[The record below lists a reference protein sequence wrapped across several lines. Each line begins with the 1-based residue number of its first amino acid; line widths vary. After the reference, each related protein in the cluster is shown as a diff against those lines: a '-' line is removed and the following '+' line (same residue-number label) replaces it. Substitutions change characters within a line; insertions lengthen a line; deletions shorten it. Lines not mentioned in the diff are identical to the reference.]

1 MEKNILGLA
10 FSIFLIAIINPAFG
24 LSISVSGGDGGQVTS
39 NSVDYSL
46 DPTSSMTSHTEIS
59 GGQSLTTMQAAGSG
73 AISATSGEVSAV
85 VAGSDLKT
93 NMEMSGDHITGG
105 AILSGVPF
113 GIDAQPGLAFDGDAL
128 TIAPDGTIKSLGT
141 VQTGPAIS
149 ATGGN
154 AAAYI
159 LMGRKWTQKDP
170 QIIMSLKDD
179 ALLAATGMSKTNVL
193 GAVTAA
199 TNTWDDATNQNL
211 FSDSGASLTTTANWK
226 YDGVNNMAFTPY
238 ATGCSA
244 LAATGVWYKTQ
255 GIPAGQ
261 MYPIVESD
269 MTFNSNLKWTATGE
283 AGKLDF
289 QSVVLHEL
297 GHTIG
302 LGDIYGRAEFSAD
315 TRQVMHYY
323 TGVKRTL
330 GNGDA
335 TGVWKLYG

>member
-10 FSIFLIAIINPAFG
+10 FSIFLIAIINPAFC
-24 LSISVSGGDGGQVTS
+24 LSISVSGENNGQIAS

-46 DPTSSMTSHTEIS
+46 DPTSSMTSQTVIS
-59 GGQSLTTMQAAGSG
+59 GGQSLTTMQASGSG
-73 AISATSGEVSAV
+73 AISATSGGVNAV

-93 NMEMSGDHITGG
+93 NMEMSGDRITGS
-105 AILSGVPF
+105 AILSGAPF

-128 TIAPDGTIKSLGT
+128 TLAPDGTIKSLGT
-141 VQTGPAIS
+141 VQTGPVITQ
-149 ATGGN
+149 TGGN
-154 AAAYI
+154 AAAYL

-170 QIIMSLKDD
+170 QIKMYLKDD
-179 ALLAATGMSKTNVL
+179 AVLAATGMSKTNVL

-211 FSDSGASLTTTANWK
+211 FTDSGASLTTTANWK

-238 ATGCSA
+238 VAGCSA

-269 MTFNSNLKWTATGE
+269 MTFNSNLKWTTTGE

-302 LGDIYGRAEFSAD
+302 LGDLYNRAQFSTD

>member
-39 NSVDYSL
+39 NSMDYSL
-46 DPTSSMTSHTEIS
+46 DPTSSMTSHTVIS

-73 AISATSGEVSAV
+73 AISATSGVVNAV

-105 AILSGVPF
+105 AILSGAPF
-113 GIDAQPGLAFDGDAL
+113 GIDAQPGIGFDGEAL
-128 TIAPDGTIKSLGT
+128 TLAPDGTIKSLGI
-141 VQTGPAIS
+141 VQTGPAIT

-159 LMGRKWTQKDP
+159 LMGRKWTLKDP
-170 QIIMSLKDD
+170 QIKMSLKDD
-179 ALLAATGMSKTNVL
+179 ALLAATGMSKTSVL
-193 GAVTAA
+193 VAVTAA

-211 FSDSGASLTTTANWK
+211 FSDSGALTTNTANWK

-238 ATGCSA
+238 VTGCSA

-255 GIPAGQ
+255 GIPVGQ
-261 MYPIVESD
+261 MYPILESD
-269 MTFNSNLKWTATGE
+269 MTFNSNLKWTTTGE

-302 LGDIYGRAEFSAD
+302 LGDLYGQPIND
-315 TRQVMHYY
+315 GKQVMGYY
-323 TGVKRTL
+323 TGVRRSL

>member
-1 MEKNILGLA
+1 MGLA
-10 FSIFLIAIINPAFG
+10 FGIFLLAIITPAFG
-24 LSISVSGGDGGQVTS
+24 LSISVSGGDSCLVTS

-46 DPTSSMTSHTEIS
+46 DPTSSMNSHTVIS

-73 AISATSGEVSAV
+73 AISATSDGGNAV

-93 NMEMSGDHITGG
+93 NMEISGDRITGG

-128 TIAPDGTIKSLGT
+128 TLAPDGTIKSLGT
-141 VQTGPAIS
+141 VQTGPAITQ
-149 ATGGN
+149 TGGN
-154 AAAYI
+154 AAAYL
-159 LMGRKWTQKDP
+159 LMGRKWTKIDP
-170 QIIMSLKDD
+170 QVKMSLKDD
-179 ALLAATGMSKTNVL
+179 AVLAATGMSKTNVL

-211 FSDSGASLTTTANWK
+211 FSDSGAALTTTANWK

-238 ATGCSA
+238 VAGCSA

-269 MTFNSNLKWTATGE
+269 MTFNSNLKWTTTGE
-283 AGKLDF
+283 VGKLDF
-289 QSVVLHEL
+289 HSVVLHEL

-302 LGDIYGRAEFSAD
+302 LGDLYNRAEFSKD
-315 TRQVMHYY
+315 TRQVMHFY

>member
-1 MEKNILGLA
+1 MKNFILTLA
-10 FSIFLIAIINPAFG
+10 LALSLLAIITPAFG
-24 LSISVSGGDGGQVTS
+24 LSVSVSGENEGQIAS
-39 NSVDYSL
+39 NSVNYNL
-46 DPTSSMTSHTEIS
+46 DSTSSMNSQTVTT
-59 GGQSLTTMQAAGSG
+59 GGQSLTAMQAAGSG
-73 AISATSGEVSAV
+73 AISATSGGVSAV

-93 NMEMSGDHITGG
+93 NIEMSGDRITGG
-105 AILSGVPF
+105 AVLSGVPF

-128 TIAPDGTIKSLGT
+128 TLAPDGTVKSLGS
-141 VQTGPAIS
+141 VQTGPVVTQ
-149 ATGGN
+149 TGGN
-154 AAAYI
+154 AAAYV

-170 QIIMSLKDD
+170 QVKMSLKDD

-211 FSDSGASLTTTANWK
+211 FSDSGALLTTTANWK
-226 YDGVNNMAFTPY
+226 LDGVNNMAFTPY
-238 ATGCSA
+238 AADCSA

-269 MTFNSNLKWTATGE
+269 MTFNSNMKWTTTGE

-302 LGDIYGRAEFSAD
+302 LGDLYNKAQFSTD
-315 TRQVMHYY
+315 TRQVMHFY

-335 TGVWKLYG
+335 TGVWRLYQ

>member
-1 MEKNILGLA
+1 MKKNILGLA
-10 FSIFLIAIINPAFG
+10 FGIFLLAVISPAFG
-24 LSISVSGGDGGQVTS
+24 LSVSVSGGDSGQVTS
-39 NSVDYSL
+39 NSVNYDL
-46 DPTSSMTSHTEIS
+46 DSASSMNSHTVIS
-59 GGQSLTTMQAAGSG
+59 GGQSLTTMQASGSG

-93 NMEMSGDHITGG
+93 NMEMSGDHITGS

-128 TIAPDGTIKSLGT
+128 TLAPDGTIKSLGT
-141 VQTGPAIS
+141 VQTGPTITS
-149 ATGGN
+149 TGGN
-154 AAAYI
+154 ANAYV

-170 QIIMSLKDD
+170 QIKMSLKDD
-179 ALLAATGMSKTNVL
+179 AVLAATGMSKTSVL

-211 FSDSGASLTTTANWK
+211 FSDSGALLTKTANWK

-238 ATGCSA
+238 AMGCSA

-269 MTFNSNLKWTATGE
+269 MTFNSN
-283 AGKLDF
+283 
-289 QSVVLHEL
+289 
-297 GHTIG
+297 
-302 LGDIYGRAEFSAD
+302 
-315 TRQVMHYY
+315 
-323 TGVKRTL
+323 
-330 GNGDA
+330 
-335 TGVWKLYG
+335 

>member
-1 MEKNILGLA
+1 MGLA
-10 FSIFLIAIINPAFG
+10 FGIFLLAIIIPAFG
-24 LSISVSGGDGGQVTS
+24 LSISVSGGDSCQVTS
-39 NSVDYSL
+39 NSVAYSL
-46 DPTSSMTSHTEIS
+46 DPTSSMNSHTVIS

-73 AISATSGEVSAV
+73 AISATCDDVSAV
-85 VAGSDLKT
+85 VASNELKT
-93 NMEMSGDHITGG
+93 NMVAGGNRITGD
-105 AILSGVPF
+105 ATIAGVPF

-128 TIAPDGTIKSLGT
+128 TLAPDGTVKSLGS
-141 VQTGPAIS
+141 VQTGPAITQ
-149 ATGGN
+149 TGGN
-154 AAAYI
+154 AAAYV

-170 QIIMSLKDD
+170 QIKMSIKDD
-179 ALLAATGMSKTNVL
+179 ALLDATGMSKTNVL

-211 FSDSGASLTTTANWK
+211 FSDSGAALTTTANWK
-226 YDGVNNMAFTPY
+226 YDGVNNLAFQPY
-238 ATGCSA
+238 AAGCNA

-283 AGKLDF
+283 TGKLDF

-302 LGDIYGRAEFSAD
+302 LGDLYNKAQFSTD

-335 TGVWKLYG
+335 TGVWMLYG

>member
-1 MEKNILGLA
+1 MRKYIWGLA
-10 FSIFLIAIINPAFG
+10 LAIFLLSIVTPAFG
-24 LSISVSGGDGGQVTS
+24 TRVTISGESGDQITS
-39 NSVDYSL
+39 TSVDTDL
-46 DPTSSMTSHTEIS
+46 DLTSDMTSHTVMA
-59 GGQSLTTMQAAGSG
+59 GGQSLTTMEASGTG
-73 AISATSGEVSAV
+73 AISASSDGVSAAV
-85 VAGSDLKT
+85 SGVDLKT

-128 TIAPDGTIKSLGT
+128 TIAPDGTVMSLGA
-141 VQTGPAIS
+141 VQTGPVITP
-149 ATGGN
+149 TGGN
-154 AAAYI
+154 AAAYV
-159 LMGRKWTQKDP
+159 LLNRKWTQKDP
-170 QIIMSLKDD
+170 QIKMSLKDD
-179 ALLAATGMSKTNVL
+179 AALAATGMSKTNAL
-193 GAVTAA
+193 AAVTAA

-211 FSDSGASLTTTANWK
+211 FSDSGAALTTTANWK
-226 YDGVNNMAFTPY
+226 YDGVNNMAFIPYTP
-238 ATGCSA
+238 GCSA
-244 LAATGVWYKTQ
+244 LAATGTWYKTQ

-261 MYPIVESD
+261 LYPILESD
-269 MTFNSNLKWTATGE
+269 MTFNSNCKWTATGE
-283 AGKLDF
+283 VGKLDF

-302 LGDIYGRAEFSAD
+302 LGDLYNRPEFSKD

>member
-1 MEKNILGLA
+1 M
-10 FSIFLIAIINPAFG
+10 INPAFC
-24 LSISVSGGDGGQVTS
+24 LSISMSGGDNGQITS
-39 NSVDYSL
+39 NSVNYDL
-46 DPTSSMTSHTEIS
+46 DSTSSMNSHTVIS

-73 AISATSGEVSAV
+73 AISATSDGVSAV

-93 NMEMSGDHITGG
+93 NLEMSGDRITGG
-105 AILSGVPF
+105 AVLSGVPF
-113 GIDAQPGLAFDGDAL
+113 GIDAQPGLGFDGEAL
-128 TIAPDGTIKSLGT
+128 TLAPDGTIKSLGS
-141 VQTGPAIS
+141 VQTGPVITQ
-149 ATGGN
+149 TGGN
-154 AAAYI
+154 ANAYV
-159 LMGRKWTQKDP
+159 LMGRKWTKIDP
-170 QIIMSLKDD
+170 QIKMSLKDD
-179 ALLAATGMSKTNVL
+179 AVLAATGMSKTNVL
-193 GAVTAA
+193 GAITAA

-211 FSDSGASLTTTANWK
+211 FSDSGAALTTTANWK

-238 ATGCSA
+238 VAGCSA
-244 LAATGVWYKTQ
+244 IAATGVWYKTQ

-269 MTFNSNLKWTATGE
+269 MTFNSNLKWTTTGE

-302 LGDIYGRAEFSAD
+302 LGDLYNKAQFSKD

>member
-1 MEKNILGLA
+1 MKKNILGLA
-10 FSIFLIAIINPAFG
+10 FGIFLFAAISPAFG
-24 LSISVSGGDGGQVTS
+24 LSISVSGGDSGQVTS
-39 NSVDYSL
+39 NSVNYNL
-46 DPTSSMTSHTEIS
+46 DSASSMNSQTMIS
-59 GGQSLTTMQAAGSG
+59 GGESLTTLEANGSG
-73 AISATSGEVSAV
+73 AISATSGGVNAV
-85 VAGSDLKT
+85 VAGSDLNT

-128 TIAPDGTIKSLGT
+128 TLAPDGTIKSLGT
-141 VQTGPAIS
+141 VQTGPAIT

-159 LMGRKWTQKDP
+159 LMGRKWTQTDP
-170 QIIMSLKDD
+170 QIKMSLKDD

-211 FSDSGASLTTTANWK
+211 FSDSGALLTTTANWK

-238 ATGCSA
+238 AAGCSA
-244 LAATGVWYKTQ
+244 IAATGVWYKTQ

-289 QSVVLHEL
+289 QSAALHEL

-302 LGDIYGRAEFSAD
+302 LGDLYGRAEFSTD